1 MRTRYVGVLLAGLLL
16 AGCSSSGTGTADR
29 EDAADSSSQP
39 VATAPPCE
47 ELPERASPPDGE
59 ALPALTLACL
69 GPGPDLSLDRLS
81 GRPSLVNLWAT
92 WCEPCR
98 EEMPLLQDAY
108 ARHGEEIRFLGVDTQ
123 DRADAAGTFLGDL
136 GVGYPH
142 VVDPEGRLLT
152 KLGIRGLPVTLAIDS
167 SGRIVSQSVG
177 ELTAAELQQLIDDL
191 LAS

>member
-1 MRTRYVGVLLAGLLL
+1 M
-16 AGCSSSGTGTADR
+16 
-29 EDAADSSSQP
+29 
-39 VATAPPCE
+39 
-47 ELPERASPPDGE
+47 
-59 ALPALTLACL
+59 TLACL